1 MHFYFTSKTNKPTK
15 PFITILFCYISS
27 YWPSDIRWSNSYVT
41 QSLEDIS
48 DKKKGHAYLSWAK
61 LVFLIVKHGLGG
73 IAAKG
78 ALHHIDSRTNS
89 PRRFE
94 HRDELHC
101 LKHRNPWV
109 RKERDNV
116 LLSIGT
122 KLETLTP
129 KLKSRHFEFSHEEAP
144 LCKFIIFN
152 LNFPPLQLVTLI
164 FISNLKLAL
173 LVLRHR

>member
-1 MHFYFTSKTNKPTK
+1 MVIVLSWWKQIQNMHFYFTSKTNKPTK

-122 KLETLTP
+122 KLLTAMKSWLLQP
-129 KLKSRHFEFSHEEAP
+129 VPNQVLIWRKKCFKLW
-144 LCKFIIFN
+144 L
-152 LNFPPLQLVTLI
+152 
-164 FISNLKLAL
+164 
-173 LVLRHR
+173 